1 MSVLSVHKTDFTEEV
16 LTSRLPV
23 LVDFW
28 APWCGPCRMLSPI
41 VDEVAAAQEGKVK
54 VVKINIDEEPE
65 LAQQYGVMSIPTLL
79 VFKNGR
85 AVSRSVGVKPR
96 AAVEQLLK

>member
-1 MSVLSVHKTDFTEEV
+1 MSVLSVSKINFNEQV
-16 LTSRLPV
+16 LTSHLPV

-41 VDEVAAAQEGKVK
+41 VDQVAEEQQGRAK

-65 LAQQYGVMSIPTLL
+65 LAQQFGVVSIPTLL
-79 VFKNGR
+79 VFKNGQL
-85 AVSRSVGVKPR
+85 ANRSVGVKPKS
-96 AAVEQLLK
+96 AVEQMLK

>member
-1 MSVLSVHKTDFTEEV
+1 MSVLSVHKTDFAEEV
-16 LTSRLPV
+16 LTSNLPV

-28 APWCGPCRMLSPI
+28 ATWCGPCRMLSPI

-96 AAVEQLLK
+96 SAVEQLLK

>member
-1 MSVLSVHKTDFTEEV
+1 MSVLSVGKINFNEQV
-16 LTSRLPV
+16 LTSHLPV

-41 VDEVAAAQEGKVK
+41 VDQVAEEQQGRAK

-65 LAQQYGVMSIPTLL
+65 LAQQFGVVSIPTLL
-79 VFKNGR
+79 VFKNGQL
-85 AVSRSVGVKPR
+85 ANRSVGVKPKH
-96 AAVEQLLK
+96 AVEQLLK